1 MGLMSVGAG
10 SRAKLL
16 WTNPAPSSS
25 FGAQKIALDLSNY
38 DAVVVTFGGIRTA
51 KERTFSVVCKKGE
64 TAGMLGCY
72 TSSNDS
78 QFVFR
83 TGAVSNSGVNFS
95 NGAYLP
101 TFGKPTSPGDG
112 YAVPKEIYGIKF

>member
-25 FGAQKIALDLSNY
+25 FGAQSVSVDLAEY
-38 DAVVVTFGGIRTA
+38 DAVVVTFCGITTA
-51 KERTFSVVCKKGE
+51 KKNTFSVFCKKGE
-64 TAGMLGCY
+64 TAGMLGFY
-72 TSSNDS
+72 TSSGDS

-83 TGAVSNSGVNFS
+83 TGAVSVDSVVFS
-95 NGAYLP
+95 DGAYLP
-101 TFGKPTSPGDG
+101 TFGKPTSPGSAF
-112 YAVPKEIYGIKF
+112 AVPKEIYGIKF